1 MPTKTKGN
9 VKVGELSPASVVK
22 RASSPGRA
30 GRLVRLKGVTRV
42 SPGKAR
48 SAISRATKAK
58 VALSAAEK
66 KQVRLRLQEEAER
79 LKQVL
84 DELTRESAVPGELE
98 GMGGEEG
105 GFDDV
110 PADMALETF
119 EKEKGMA
126 AAEAVELALSKVRI
140 AQEKVEAGTYG
151 LCDMCG
157 QPIGKKRLKALPYA
171 TFCIDCQE
179 RLEVR

>member
-1 MPTKTKGN
+1 MRKPGP
-9 VKVGELSPASVVK
+9 VAAAARPASRPARNKGAEGVGASK
-22 RASSPGRA
+22 SRSASSRA
-30 GRLVRLKGVTRV
+30 AK
-42 SPGKAR
+42 S
-48 SAISRATKAK
+48 K
-58 VALSAAEK
+58 VALTAAEK
-66 KQVRLRLQEEAER
+66 KQVRLRLREEAER
-79 LKQVL
+79 LKLVL
-84 DELTRESAVPGELE
+84 DELTRESIAPGELE
-98 GMGGEEG
+98 GIGSEDG

-110 PADMALETF
+110 PADMALEAF

-126 AAEAVELALSKVRI
+126 AAEAHELALSKVRI

-157 QPIGKKRLKALPYA
+157 QPIAKKRLKALPYA